1 VQISVGAQIHQ
12 TCYATGSLAGTW
24 PRVRLGWT
32 TSGPPPGSGSESS
45 GWTASGPPPGPPRG
59 GALPRPARPPP
70 PDGTDPARAAASA
83 NTAAAAA
90 NPPTAQDGRA
100 ARLRRS
106 RRRSARDAP
115 FSPRRPRTR
124 PPAEAAAPGPRR
136 HPHTPP
142 PCAAPQPAD
151 PPARFAPPAWEKPRQ
166 RTTDRRRQTAA
177 RIDDNPN
184 SPNSGPQPPPAAEA
198 TAGLVAV
205 AMTKAVLPGDAG
217 LHRQSTPS
225 GCPCGRRGQPQV
237 TGSERFDDRT
247 IAPKTISPP
256 SGRSRAAAL
265 NSEICSL
272 TLAST
277 CHA

>member
-1 VQISVGAQIHQ
+1 MQISVGAQIHQ
-12 TCYATGSLAGTW
+12 TCYAPGSLAGTW

-32 TSGPPPGSGSESS
+32 TSGPPPGSGSESL
-45 GWTASGPPPGPPRG
+45 GWTTSGPPPSPPRG
-59 GALPRPARPPP
+59 GPLPRPARPPLPAERTRPEPRPQPTP
-70 PDGTDPARAAASA
+70 PPQPPTPRRPKTAGRRGSA
-83 NTAAAAA
+83 GAVAVQ
-90 NPPTAQDGRA
+90 PVTAQDPA
-100 ARLRRS
+100 ARRGRHP
-106 RRRSARDAP
+106 RSAP
-115 FSPRRPRTR
+115 TPTHRRLALR
-124 PPAEAAAPGPRR
+124 
-136 HPHTPP
+136 
-142 PCAAPQPAD
+142 PQPAD

-184 SPNSGPQPPPAAEA
+184 SPSGGPQPLPAAEA